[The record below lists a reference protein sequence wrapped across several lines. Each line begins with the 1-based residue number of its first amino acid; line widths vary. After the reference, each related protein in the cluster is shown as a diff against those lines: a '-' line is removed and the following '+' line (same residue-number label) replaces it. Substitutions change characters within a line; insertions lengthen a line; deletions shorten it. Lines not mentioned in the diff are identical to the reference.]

1 MEYTPT
7 TEQPNPQIIPPVVPP
22 SSEIPKR
29 FQPSRTTLLI
39 DRFMTHFIKIGGVS
53 IIAAVFAIFIFI
65 FWQILPLFRG
75 ARVNETKS
83 LSVPAKQYTEM
94 GTDEWSEYPFL
105 VGSDGSLTFIDL
117 VGNRKA
123 EPVFP
128 KFAEAKQFTAFRYN
142 PEAQEMIYGT
152 SDGSFSFV
160 TPGYQSGYQN
170 GKRTTS
176 VQVQATPF
184 YKIGKEGFAIR
195 EIDYGSSE
203 DSKIVAALQDVQGKT
218 EVQVATLNQTTSIVG
233 NSEITPGKTFD
244 LTSQISPPARHVAVN
259 SQGGIIVVSNDAGEI
274 YYFVKDGDDLKLTQ
288 QFTPYEDLAN
298 RRVHMMRFLLG
309 GVSLV
314 LSNDQGVNRI
324 FSLYQRQGGDIRL
337 FGRIHDLPSLGETP
351 GFYSVSIR
359 NKGYLIGGKSTVSLR
374 FSTTESVRW
383 QKTLPFHPA
392 IGILGGKYNT
402 ILLLDT
408 ANRLHLY
415 HLDDPHPEASAKSL
429 FGKVWYEGS
438 SSPGYI
444 WQSTGATDDFEPKMS
459 MVPLIIGTLKG
470 TFYAMIFAVPLALLA
485 ALYASQFL
493 HPNYRVYVKPTMEI
507 MASLPSVV
515 LGFLAA
521 LWLAP
526 ILETRVPSV
535 ILAFIFLPLSAFL
548 FGGIW
553 NSLPIQIRV
562 KIKPGFEWIVFLP
575 IMFAVVYLAAVLG
588 PYLER
593 IFFIA
598 TDPSTGA
605 KVADFRL
612 WWPQVTSLP
621 FEQRNSLVV
630 GFMMGFAV
638 IPIIFTIADDALSNV
653 PGALRSGSLALGA
666 SRWQTALRIVVP
678 TASAGI
684 FSAIMIGLGR
694 AVGETMIVVMATG
707 NTPILDM
714 NIFSGMRTLSANLAV
729 ELPEAPYHS
738 TLYRNLFL
746 GAMVLFMLT
755 FIVNTMAEVLRQ
767 HLREKYKTV

>member
-1 MEYTPT
+1 ME
-7 TEQPNPQIIPPVVPP
+7 VA
-22 SSEIPKR
+22 KR

-75 ARVNETKS
+75 AQVNEIKNA
-83 LSVPAKQYTEM
+83 SVPAKQYVEI

-105 VGSDGSLTFIDL
+105 VASDGSMTFIDL
-117 VGNRKA
+117 GGNRKP
-123 EPVFP
+123 EQVVP
-128 KFAEAKQFTAFRYN
+128 KFAEAKQFTAFRSN
-142 PEAQEMIYGT
+142 PEAQEIVYGT
-152 SDGSFSFV
+152 SDGSFAFV
-160 TPGYQSGYQN
+160 KPGYQSGYQN

-176 VQVQATPF
+176 VQVEATPF
-184 YKIGKEGFAIR
+184 YKIGKEGFPLR
-195 EIDYGSSE
+195 EIDYGSGE
-203 DSKIVAALQDVQGKT
+203 DSKLVAAIQDVQGKP
-218 EVQVATLNQTTSIVG
+218 EVQVATLTQTTSIVG

-244 LTSQISPPARHVAVN
+244 LTSQVRPPARHVAVN
-259 SQGGIIVVSNDAGEI
+259 SQGGIVVVSNEAGEI
-274 YYFVKDGDDLKLTQ
+274 YYFVHDGDSLKLTQ
-288 QFTPYEDLAN
+288 QFTPFEDLPN
-298 RRVHMMRFLLG
+298 HQIRLMRFLLG

-337 FGRIHDLPSLGETP
+337 FGKIHDLASLGEAP
-351 GFYSVSIR
+351 DFYSISLR
-359 NKGYLIGGKSTVSLR
+359 NKGYLIGGKSSVSLR
-374 FSTTESVRW
+374 FSTTESIRW
-383 QKTLPFHPA
+383 QKALPFHPV
-392 IGILGGKYNT
+392 LGVLGAKYNT
-402 ILLLDT
+402 FLLLD
-408 ANRLHLY
+408 ASNRLHLY
-415 HLDDPHPEASAKSL
+415 HLEDPHPESSAQSL

-438 SSPGYI
+438 GAPAYT

-459 MVPLIIGTLKG
+459 LVPLIIGTTKG

-493 HPNYRVYVKPTMEI
+493 HPNYRAYIKPTMEI

-515 LGFLAA
+515 LGFLGA

-526 ILETRVPSV
+526 ILETRIPS
-535 ILAFIFLPLSAFL
+535 ILLALIFLPASAFIF
-548 FGGIW
+548 GGFW
-553 NSLPIQIRV
+553 NSLPIQLRV
-562 KIKPGFEWIVFLP
+562 KIKPGFEWFVFLP
-575 IMFAVVYLAAVLG
+575 IMILDFYLAAKLG
-588 PYLER
+588 SNLER
-593 IFFIA
+593 LLFIA

-612 WWPQVTSLP
+612 WWPQVTALP

-707 NTPILDM
+707 NTPILDF

-738 TLYRNLFL
+738 TLYRTLFL
-746 GAMVLFMLT
+746 GAMVLFLLT
-755 FIVNTMAEVLRQ
+755 FVVNTLAEVLRQ